1 MEQGLRMSLNQFLK
15 VFEGLRIGQIEQME
29 LIIWIKLYLEVPH
42 MVRQDLTVIHVV
54 ESPP

>member
-29 LIIWIKLYLEVPH
+29 FIIWIHLYLEVPH
-42 MVRQDLTVIHVV
+42 MVRQDLTVIHVMKG
-54 ESPP
+54 PP